1 MLVRGGVQSSSA
13 REGRVV
19 KILGVKNQQWPL
31 QLALPT
37 LCVRR
42 EGYTHVYTFKA
53 FHKLSLQMDYPFL
66 G

>member
-1 MLVRGGVQSSSA
+1 M
-13 REGRVV
+13 V
-19 KILGVKNQQWPL
+19 KLLGVKNQQWPL

-42 EGYTHVYTFKA
+42 EGYTHDYTFKA
-53 FHKLSLQMDYPFL
+53 FHRLSLLMDYPFL